1 MSKTA
6 TSESH
11 GQRWAFG
18 YAVMGPIL
26 ADMLRRLYA
35 YWHASP
41 SSQGSIVFFCARG
54 GLVLRRLLELFA
66 RSVCLNLQV
75 QCEDFMVSRLAAFR
89 AAFQVDP
96 LAVGPLI
103 EMEFAGRTCAEAA
116 HALADMAPEDDT
128 RWGAPFSVAR
138 LIELTESTEL
148 GWRMRAVTDKQA
160 DLLRQYID
168 ALRSNSRSVMLC
180 DTGVFG
186 SILRYLQV
194 GVPAVDWHLTLLF
207 RANYKHT
214 SAPHFKSTVGVVSES
229 NAYLPWRPATAA
241 LLYWQLIETMLE
253 PAVPSV
259 RYYREDSAGRV
270 TSDLELPDWHDRL
283 EPPAESILAGACS
296 YLRELTP
303 ESIPLIYSRG
313 QIAWSQ
319 LRRRI
324 VFPTTQDVALLA
336 VGQRNFDFGMDESAE
351 FTSRLDKGGRS
362 LCEKLSV
369 ARASMWPE
377 GEIRKQFPRAAGL
390 FLAGSELLRLI
401 RGPNREWFLMSAP
414 WRAWVS

>member
-6 TSESH
+6 TSEPH
-11 GQRWAFG
+11 GQQWAFG

-54 GLVLRRLLELFA
+54 GLVLRRMLELFA
-66 RSVCLNLQV
+66 RSVGLNLQV

-103 EMEFAGRTCAEAA
+103 EMEFAGRTCAEAV

-128 RWGAPFSVAR
+128 RWSAPFSVAR

-148 GWRMRAVTDKQA
+148 GRRMRAVTDKQA

-168 ALRSNSRSVMLC
+168 ALRSNSGSVMLC

-207 RANYKHT
+207 APTTNTLRHHT
-214 SAPHFKSTVGVVSES
+214 SNRRWVSCRES

-270 TSDLELPDWHDRL
+270 TSDLELPDW
-283 EPPAESILAGACS
+283 
-296 YLRELTP
+296 
-303 ESIPLIYSRG
+303 
-313 QIAWSQ
+313 
-319 LRRRI
+319 
-324 VFPTTQDVALLA
+324 QD
-336 VGQRNFDFGMDESAE
+336 Q
-351 FTSRLDKGGRS
+351 T
-362 LCEKLSV
+362 
-369 ARASMWPE
+369 
-377 GEIRKQFPRAAGL
+377 
-390 FLAGSELLRLI
+390 
-401 RGPNREWFLMSAP
+401 
-414 WRAWVS
+414 